1 MDTNKYKL
9 ISVKKLVTK
18 SDVKPYNIGVLTTYY
33 KNGKRTF
40 EFDDHPTVR
49 FHVSKPEFVEK
60 HGTNPYVV
68 PKAETEEVE
77 CDYQNIYEA
86 IIDYQNTFDPEAAA
100 RNYDLLNRF
109 RKSKISPENFF
120 LCPFVHGAD
129 VELADHYIRRFFD
142 TKLEPTGGEDTS
154 VRLNKVFWDIECD
167 NRQVRRFVEA
177 DEAITPINAISCF
190 DTRSST
196 LVLRFLDDT
205 VEGQYVEKNP
215 QIGKFKE
222 KIEEYRAKYEEEWNN
237 LQKTIFG
244 EVPKP
249 HINVEIKFYG
259 KEIDLIKEHF
269 DDLNYRF
276 AADVVIAFNHGF
288 DWGFTIRR
296 LENLG
301 YDPGEIIAPK
311 EFPKDYRRAYY
322 KADRF
327 AKDIKKKHDSFYIPA
342 FYSIIDMQQNY
353 YAIRNSSPED
363 YSLDWLAENVIK
375 VRKVEHDDIEMADF
389 PYENFPRFTKYSG
402 QDTLVMYWIEE
413 KVCDVDTIML
423 FRGLT
428 HTRENKVLTKTT
440 MLRNFI
446 EWFFINKCDLVLSN
460 NRTRIF
466 NKIYDKKRAN
476 GDNPSKYPELD
487 QYQSDRTAV
496 DYTEVGEAE
505 DPDEELV
512 NAELDETESQVANIQ
527 AEKKVKFKGAFVADP
542 NLLIANGIE
551 ILGESSTLIYDFVC
565 DSDLSSL
572 YPSIKIAWNLF
583 ITTMLGKI
591 LPKSNTNDI
600 EYSATLANY
609 VMTRNDIKIG
619 EQYFGLPSHT
629 EWTKMILSVA

>member
-1 MDTNKYKL
+1 MEKKYKL

-18 SDVKPYNIGVLTTYY
+18 TDVKPYNTGVLTVYY
-33 KNGKRTF
+33 ENGVRKF
-40 EFDDHPTVR
+40 DFDDNPTVR

-60 HGTNPYVV
+60 HGSNPYVV
-68 PKAETEEVE
+68 PVNETEEIE
-77 CDYQNIYEA
+77 CEYKNIYEA
-86 IIDYQNTFDPEAAA
+86 IIDYQATFDKEKADA
-100 RNYDLLNRF
+100 NYALLDRF
-109 RKSKISPENFF
+109 RKNKVSPENFF

-129 VELADHYIRRFFD
+129 VDLADHYIRRFFD
-142 TKLEPTGGEDTS
+142 TKLEPNGGEDKS
-154 VRLNKVFWDIECD
+154 IRLNKVFWDIECD
-167 NRQVRRFVEA
+167 NRKIRRFVEA

-190 DTRSST
+190 DTRTST
-196 LVLRFLDDT
+196 LVLRFLDDS
-205 VEGQYVEKNP
+205 VDGQYVEKNP
-215 QIGKFKE
+215 QINEFKADIENIRKKYEDEWNAIQKSIFKE
-222 KIEEYRAKYEEEWNN
+222 I
-237 LQKTIFG
+237 
-244 EVPKP
+244 PKP

-259 KEIDLIKEHF
+259 KEIDLITDHF
-269 DDLNYRF
+269 NDLNYRF

-301 YDPGEIIAPK
+301 YDPGDIIAPK

-327 AKDIKKKHDSFYIPA
+327 AKDIKKKHDGYYIPA

-389 PYENFPRFTKYSG
+389 PYENYPLFCKYSG

-413 KVCDVDTIML
+413 KVSDVDTIML

-446 EWFFINKCDLVLSN
+446 EWFFITKCGLVLSN
-460 NRTRIF
+460 NRTRLF

-476 GDNPSKYPELD
+476 GDNPIKYPELEP
-487 QYQSDRTAV
+487 YRSDKTAV

-505 DPDEELV
+505 NEEDEELV
-512 NAELDETESQVANIQ
+512 NDNLEEVESQVANIQ
-527 AEKKVKFKGAFVADP
+527 AEKKVKFKGA
-542 NLLIANGIE
+542 
-551 ILGESSTLIYDFVC
+551 
-565 DSDLSSL
+565 
-572 YPSIKIAWNLF
+572 
-583 ITTMLGKI
+583 
-591 LPKSNTNDI
+591 
-600 EYSATLANY
+600 
-609 VMTRNDIKIG
+609 
-619 EQYFGLPSHT
+619 
-629 EWTKMILSVA
+629 